1 MSSIHDVAERAGVS
15 IATVSHVINGTR
27 KVSPETTARVEK
39 SITAMKYRPNAIARS
54 LRTSAGKTIGMLVPD
69 NANPFFAETARGV
82 EDFAFAAGYGVLL
95 CNTDGSVEKEARY
108 GDALIENQVGGVIL
122 ITAGP
127 TSDVVDDLL
136 RRNIPVVVVDREL
149 PRDDVDAV
157 LPKHFDG
164 AMAATKLLVQ
174 NGHELVACIAS
185 DAGVL
190 AAGERLRG
198 FHRAIEDAGA
208 EAIVVKG
215 DLQYSGGYEA
225 AKELLSASRRP
236 TAVFACNDLMAIGA
250 LRAAREAGLSVP
262 GDLSVVGFDDIGPAK
277 FTEPALTTVAQPK
290 HEIGAIAAELLLKRL
305 DDPDLP
311 VARLLVDT
319 ELIIRESV
327 GPMEAAK

>member
-54 LRTSAGKTIGMLVPD
+54 LRTSASKTIGMLVPD

-174 NGHELVACIAS
+174 NGHELVAS
-185 DAGVL
+185 N
-190 AAGERLRG
+190 
-198 FHRAIEDAGA
+198 
-208 EAIVVKG
+208 
-215 DLQYSGGYEA
+215 
-225 AKELLSASRRP
+225 
-236 TAVFACNDLMAIGA
+236 ACD
-250 LRAAREAGLSVP
+250 
-262 GDLSVVGFDDIGPAK
+262 
-277 FTEPALTTVAQPK
+277 
-290 HEIGAIAAELLLKRL
+290 
-305 DDPDLP
+305 
-311 VARLLVDT
+311 
-319 ELIIRESV
+319 
-327 GPMEAAK
+327 